1 VGVEDVAVMN
11 IDPVKALDDKV
22 ERLRKDLKSL
32 GNRVDHAQT
41 DAAQQQLST
50 TNQIRDTTR
59 KIAKTNERVT
69 ELADSV
75 HRLERLLV
83 ALNRKVRAGETE
95 KADFD
100 TWPEIEK
107 SLIARIL
114 AGQEAYARKAFT
126 PQEAKN
132 TRKAIA
138 EYDRAAHEAID
149 AAEALTNLP
158 PNAEALWRKKYKQW
172 RTITAKQRPDAPHE
186 NEHAKDTAAKSAG
199 NEAVAEVRER
209 IRTRIEDA
217 VALDLL
223 FPAWF
228 ENMLGPA
235 APPGKADD
243 WLYTATDVVL
253 YRLLHDVT
261 SPASALGTA
270 PQEQGH
276 RRTLHDRLIVECAD
290 YRKA

>member
-1 VGVEDVAVMN
+1 MKN

-22 ERLRKDLKSL
+22 ERLKKDLKSL
-32 GNRVDHAQT
+32 GDRIDNAQT
-41 DAAQQQLST
+41 DAAQHKLST
-50 TNQIRDTTR
+50 TNQVRDTTR

-69 ELADSV
+69 ELAESV

-83 ALNRKVRAGETE
+83 ALNRKVRAGETR

-100 TWPEIEK
+100 TWPEIGK
-107 SLIARIL
+107 PLIARIL
-114 AGQEAYARKAFT
+114 AGQEAYARRTFT
-126 PQEAKN
+126 PQEAK
-132 TRKAIA
+132 TRRRAVA
-138 EYDRAAHEAID
+138 EYDRQAHEAID
-149 AAEALTNLP
+149 AAEALTTLP
-158 PNAEALWRKKYKQW
+158 PNAESLWRKKYEQW
-172 RTITAKQRPDAPHE
+172 QTIVGKQRPEAPDD
-186 NEHAKDTAAKSAG
+186 NEHAGDAAAKTAG
-199 NEAVAEVRER
+199 NEAVAQAREL
-209 IRTRIEDA
+209 IRARIEDA
-217 VALDLL
+217 VANDLL

-253 YRLLHDVT
+253 YRLLHDIT

-290 YRKA
+290 YRKP

>member
-1 VGVEDVAVMN
+1 MMN
-11 IDPVKALDDKV
+11 IDPVKALDDKI
-22 ERLRKDLKSL
+22 ERLKKDLKSL
-32 GNRVDHAQT
+32 GDRVDNAQT

-50 TNQIRDTTR
+50 TNQLRDTTR
-59 KIAKTNERVT
+59 KVAKTNERVT

-83 ALNRKVRAGETE
+83 ALNRKVRAGDTR

-114 AGQEAYARKAFT
+114 AGQEAYARKTST
-126 PQEAKN
+126 PQEAKD

-138 EYDRAAHEAID
+138 AYDKAALEAID
-149 AAEALTNLP
+149 AAEALTTLP

-172 RTITAKQRPDAPHE
+172 RAITAKQRPAAPDE
-186 NEHAKDTAAKSAG
+186 NGHAKDTAAKSAG
-199 NEAVAEVRER
+199 NDAIAQARDL
-209 IRTRIEDA
+209 IRTRIETA
-217 VALDLL
+217 VAQDLL

-253 YRLLHDVT
+253 YRLLHDIT
-261 SPASALGTA
+261 SPASALGAA

-276 RRTLHDRLIVECAD
+276 RRSLHDRLIVECAD

>member
-1 VGVEDVAVMN
+1 MN
-11 IDPVKALDDKV
+11 IDPVKALDDKI
-22 ERLRKDLKSL
+22 ERLKKDLNSL
-32 GNRVDHAQT
+32 TTRMDNAQT
-41 DAAQQQLST
+41 EAAQQQLST
-50 TNQIRDTTR
+50 TNQFRDTTR
-59 KIAKTNERVT
+59 KVTKTNDRIT
-69 ELADSV
+69 ELAESV

-83 ALNRKVRAGETE
+83 ALNRKVRAGETQ

-100 TWPEIEK
+100 IWPEVPK
-107 SLIARIL
+107 ALIARIL
-114 AGQEAYARKAFT
+114 AGQEAYARKTFT
-126 PQEAKN
+126 PQEAKS
-132 TRKAIA
+132 TRKSIA

-149 AAEALTNLP
+149 AAEALTHLP

-172 RTITAKQRPDAPHE
+172 RAITTQERPVAPDE
-186 NEHAKDTAAKSAG
+186 NTHARDTAAKSAG
-199 NEAVAEVRER
+199 NEAVAEVRQK

-217 VALDLL
+217 VARDLL

-261 SPASALGTA
+261 SPADALGTA

-276 RRTLHDRLIVECAD
+276 RRTLHDRLIVECAE
-290 YRKA
+290 YRKP

>member
-1 VGVEDVAVMN
+1 MEDAAMN

-22 ERLRKDLKSL
+22 ERLRKDFKSL
-32 GNRVDHAQT
+32 GARVDNVQT
-41 DAAQQQLST
+41 DDAQHQLST

-69 ELADSV
+69 ELAETV

-83 ALNRKVRAGETE
+83 ALNRKVRAGETR

-100 TWPEIEK
+100 SWPEIGK
-107 SLIARIL
+107 PLIARIL
-114 AGQEAYARKAFT
+114 AGQEAYGRKTFT
-126 PQEAKN
+126 PQEAKT
-132 TRKAIA
+132 TRRAIA
-138 EYDRAAHEAID
+138 EYDRRAHEAID
-149 AAEALTNLP
+149 AAEALTTLP
-158 PNAEALWRKKYKQW
+158 PNAESLWRTKYKQW
-172 RTITAKQRPDAPHE
+172 RTITQQERPEAPDDNGHTRDTVAKA
-186 NEHAKDTAAKSAG
+186 AG
-199 NEAVAEVRER
+199 NEAIAEVREL

-217 VALDLL
+217 VAQDLL

-253 YRLLHDVT
+253 YRLLHDIT
-261 SPASALGTA
+261 SPASALGPA

-290 YRKA
+290 YRRP